1 MKQILENLNHKV
13 IEKLNEFFSETFL
26 VDSSEINY
34 GHSTRFGILFE
45 AMWGY
50 YMKEELQSLG
60 YMLKWICTN
69 QYNDFYI
76 TDTCGNFICN
86 VEVKTLCL
94 NSDESKSHFDALQS
108 EIHDSDLLF
117 VSAWKWDVIGELMKP
132 LVVKSEYF
140 SSKSIAFMRDQL
152 HVLRGGKFIKE
163 EPVNVSGYRERI
175 SGPEENKPPKVSH
188 MANFGGLVR
197 MLGTRSK
204 ESKNKLQEFYDND
217 SDCKSYIDFVK
228 FVKSK

>member
-94 NSDESKSHFDALQS
+94 NSDEIILC
-108 EIHDSDLLF
+108 
-117 VSAWKWDVIGELMKP
+117 
-132 LVVKSEYF
+132 
-140 SSKSIAFMRDQL
+140 SS
-152 HVLRGGKFIKE
+152 
-163 EPVNVSGYRERI
+163 
-175 SGPEENKPPKVSH
+175 
-188 MANFGGLVR
+188 
-197 MLGTRSK
+197 
-204 ESKNKLQEFYDND
+204 
-217 SDCKSYIDFVK
+217 
-228 FVKSK
+228 